1 MVSQRVGQDLANE
14 HACRHQ
20 FFIKKSEDPQ
30 SNDCPLFMRQ
40 QINKMNLQHLETLE
54 RNKAFKDD

>member
-1 MVSQRVGQDLANE
+1 MNM
-14 HACRHQ
+14 HAGTI
-20 FFIKKSEDPQ
+20 FFIKESEDPQ

-54 RNKAFKDD
+54 RNKAFKDDQGHK